1 MGMSMEGLGGKV
13 SSVLAVLGS
22 QGVLIPA
29 ECQQSAQDIL
39 QGMGSAQRS
48 CTDQHSFATADYGV
62 GWESTARNGTAAWA
76 HSAPDL
82 VG

>member
-1 MGMSMEGLGGKV
+1 MGLSVEGLGGKV
-13 SSVLAVLGS
+13 LAVLGS
-22 QGVLIPA
+22 RGGLIPA

-62 GWESTARNGTAAWA
+62 GWESTGGNGTAAWA

-82 VG
+82 AG

>member
-1 MGMSMEGLGGKV
+1 MS
-13 SSVLAVLGS
+13 SALAVLAPRGS
-22 QGVLIPA
+22 QGALIPA

-48 CTDQHSFATADYGV
+48 CTDQHIFATADYGV
-62 GWESTARNGTAAWA
+62 GWESTAGNGTAAWA

-82 VG
+82 PG